1 MGGLT
6 REEVKMTHKQRNIPD
21 HSISKSGGRFQEL
34 GDSSPDK
41 AAPRPKPP
49 TPFPQPGPAAKV
61 RAEHFGTLTMTQVS
75 LLGET
80 ET

>member
-41 AAPRPKPP
+41 VAPRPKPP
-49 TPFPQPGPAAKV
+49 TPFPQPGH
-61 RAEHFGTLTMTQVS
+61 AETRREGSAQLPKCGQNTPGL
-75 LLGET
+75 
-80 ET
+80 